1 MMWWPTGHMSGWGWV
16 AMTISTL
23 LFWALV
29 VGAGVLMVR
38 AFNRPPA
45 GPPTGPRPSAQEL
58 LAERYARGELTDD
71 EYRQR
76 LEVLT
81 GSGHPTRTP

>member
-1 MMWWPTGHMSGWGWV
+1 MMWWPTGQVNGWGWF
-16 AMTISTL
+16 AMTISMV

-29 VGAGVLMVR
+29 VGVGALLVR
-38 AFNRPPA
+38 AVNRPPA
-45 GPPTGPRPSAQEL
+45 GPSTGARPSAQEL

-81 GSGHPTRTP
+81 GTGHPTPTR